1 MKVQFASDLHL
12 EMAANA
18 AWLQSHPL
26 EVVGDILVLAGD
38 TAYLDEGCPNW
49 FLDWASNSYQQV
61 LLIPG
66 NHEYYHYGDIAKR
79 GDSWQWMLRENVGYY
94 YNKVV
99 NIDNVDFILSTMWSH
114 IPEVDMFQVQR
125 GLNDFYQVLCNG
137 ELLTPDDFNAEHEQC
152 KQFITESIADSKAE
166 HIVVVTHHVPTQQCI
181 APQHQGS
188 TLSSAFAVEMGNII
202 ANSKIDYWIYGHSHT
217 NIDAEIGSTKIVA
230 NQLGYIAHGER
241 RNGFDNKRIININ
254 SLQI

>member
-1 MKVQFASDLHL
+1 M
-12 EMAANA
+12 
-18 AWLQSHPL
+18 
-26 EVVGDILVLAGD
+26 VGDILVLAGD
-38 TAYLDEGCPNW
+38 TAYLEEGIPTW
-49 FLDWASNSYQQV
+49 FLNWASDAYQQI

-79 GDSWQWMLRENVGYY
+79 GDAWQWMLCDNVGYY

-99 NIDNVDFILSTMWSH
+99 HIDNVDFILSTMWSH

-166 HIVVVTHHVPTQQCI
+166 HIVVVTHHVPTQQCV

-230 NQLGYIAHGER
+230 NQLGYIAHGEQR
-241 RNGFDNKRIININ
+241 KGFDSTRIIE
-254 SLQI
+254 L

>member
-26 EVVGDILVLAGD
+26 KVVGDILVLAGD
-38 TAYLDEGCPNW
+38 TAYLEEGIPNW
-49 FLDWASNSYQQV
+49 FLDRVSASYQQV

-79 GDSWQWMLRENVGYY
+79 GDSWQWILRENIGYY

-99 NIDNVDFILSTMWSH
+99 TIGNTDFILSTMWSH
-114 IPEVDMFQVQR
+114 IPEADMFQVQR
-125 GLNDFYQVLCNG
+125 GLNDFYQILCNDNR
-137 ELLTPDDFNAEHEQC
+137 LTPDDFNAEHERC
-152 KQFITESIADSKAE
+152 KQFITKSVADSKAE
-166 HIVVVTHHVPTQQCI
+166 HIVVATHHVPTLQCV

-188 TLSSAFAVEMGNII
+188 ALSSAFAVEMGNMI
-202 ANSKIDYWIYGHSHT
+202 ADSRIEYWIYGHSHT
-217 NIDAEIGSTKIVA
+217 NIDVEIGATKIVA
-230 NQLGYIAHGER
+230 NQLGYIAHGEHH
-241 RNGFDNKRIININ
+241 NGFDNKRIIDFNI
-254 SLQI
+254 

>member
-1 MKVQFASDLHL
+1 MKIQFASDLHL

-18 AWLQSHPL
+18 VWLQSHPL
-26 EVVGDILVLAGD
+26 EVAGDIFVLAGD
-38 TAYLDEGCPNW
+38 TAYLEEGIPYW
-49 FLDWASNSYQQV
+49 FLDWASDSYQQV

-125 GLNDFYQVLCNG
+125 SLNDFYQVLCNG
-137 ELLTPDDFNAEHEQC
+137 ELLTPDDFNEEHERC
-152 KQFITESIADSKAE
+152 KQFITKSIAESKAE
-166 HIVVVTHHVPTQQCI
+166 HIVVVSHHVPTLQCV
-181 APQHQGS
+181 ALQHQGS
-188 TLSSAFAVEMGNII
+188 ALSSVFAVEMGNMI
-202 ANSKIDYWIYGHSHT
+202 ADSRIDYWIYGHSHT
-217 NIDAEIGSTKIVA
+217 NIDTEIGVSKIVA
-230 NQLGYIAHGER
+230 NQLGYIAHGEQH
-241 RNGFDNKRIININ
+241 NGFDNSRIIE
-254 SLQI
+254 L

>member
-1 MKVQFASDLHL
+1 MKIQFASDLHL

-38 TAYLDEGCPNW
+38 TAYLEEGIPNW
-49 FLDWASNSYQQV
+49 FLDGASASYQQV

-79 GDSWQWMLRENVGYY
+79 GESWQWMLRENVGYY

-99 NIDNVDFILSTMWSH
+99 TIGNTDFILSTMWSH

-137 ELLTPDDFNAEHEQC
+137 ELLTPDDFNAEHERC
-152 KQFITESIADSKAE
+152 KQFITKSVVESKAE
-166 HIVVVTHHVPTQQCI
+166 HLVVVTHHVPTLQCV
-181 APQHQGS
+181 ALQHQGS
-188 TLSSAFAVEMGNII
+188 ALSSAFAVEMGNMI
-202 ANSKIDYWIYGHSHT
+202 ADSRIDYWIYGHSHT
-217 NIDAEIGSTKIVA
+217 NIDTEIGVSKIVA
-230 NQLGYIAHGER
+230 NQLGYVAHGEQQ
-241 RNGFDNKRIININ
+241 NGFDNKRIIE
-254 SLQI
+254 L

>member
-1 MKVQFASDLHL
+1 MKIQFASDLHL

-26 EVVGDILVLAGD
+26 KVVGDILVLAGD
-38 TAYLDEGCPNW
+38 TAYLEEGIPNW
-49 FLDWASNSYQQV
+49 FLNWASASYQQV

-79 GDSWQWMLRENVGYY
+79 GESWQWMLRDNVGYY

-99 NIDNVDFILSTMWSH
+99 TIGNTDFILSTMWSH

-125 GLNDFYQVLCNG
+125 GLNDFYQILCNDNR
-137 ELLTPDDFNAEHEQC
+137 LTPDDFNAEHERC
-152 KQFITESIADSKAE
+152 KQFIMKSVEESKAE
-166 HIVVVTHHVPTQQCI
+166 HLVVVSHHVPTLQAV

-188 TLSSAFAVEMGNII
+188 TLSSAFAVEMGNFI
-202 ANSKIDYWIYGHSHT
+202 AESYIDYWIYGHSHT
-217 NIDAEIGSTKIVA
+217 NIDTEIGKTKIVS
-230 NQLGYIAHGER
+230 NQLGYIAHNEQH
-241 RNGFDNKRIININ
+241 NGFNNRKYIE
-254 SLQI
+254 L

>member
-1 MKVQFASDLHL
+1 MKIQFASDLHF
-12 EMAANA
+12 EMAANT

-26 EVVGDILVLAGD
+26 EVAGDILVLAGD
-38 TAYLDEGCPNW
+38 TAYLEEGIPNW
-49 FLDWASNSYQQV
+49 FLDWVSDSYQQV

-99 NIDNVDFILSTMWSH
+99 NIDNVDIILSTMWSH
-114 IPEVDMFQVQR
+114 IPEIDMFQVQR

-137 ELLTPDDFNAEHEQC
+137 ELLTPDDFNVEHERC
-152 KQFITESIADSKAE
+152 KQFIVTNVSESKAE
-166 HIVVVTHHVPTQQCI
+166 HIVVVTHHVPTLQCV

-188 TLSSAFAVEMGNII
+188 ALSSAFAVEMGNMI
-202 ANSKIDYWIYGHSHT
+202 ADSQIDYWIYGHSHA
-217 NIDAEIGSTKIVA
+217 NIDAEIGTTIIVS
-230 NQLGYIAHGER
+230 NQLGYIAHGEQ
-241 RNGFDNKRIININ
+241 RNGFDNKRIIDIN
-254 SLQI
+254 TI

>member
-18 AWLQSHPL
+18 AWLQSHPFD
-26 EVVGDILVLAGD
+26 VVGDILVLAGD
-38 TAYLDEGCPNW
+38 TAYLEEGCPNW
-49 FLDWASNSYQQV
+49 FLDWASNFYQQV

-166 HIVVVTHHVPTQQCI
+166 HIVVVTHHVPTLQCV

-202 ANSKIDYWIYGHSHT
+202 ADSKIDYWIYGHSHT

-230 NQLGYIAHGER
+230 NQLGYIAHGEQR
-241 RNGFDNKRIININ
+241 KGFDSSRIIE
-254 SLQI
+254 L

>member
-1 MKVQFASDLHL
+1 MKIQFASDLHL

-38 TAYLDEGCPNW
+38 TAYLEEGIPDW
-49 FLDWASNSYQQV
+49 FLDWASTSYKQV

-79 GDSWQWMLRENVGYY
+79 GNSWQWMLRENVGYY
-94 YNKVV
+94 NNKVV
-99 NIDNVDFILSTMWSH
+99 TINQTDIILSTMWTH

-125 GLNDFYQVLCNG
+125 ELNDFYQILCNG
-137 ELLTPDDFNAEHEQC
+137 NRFTPDDFNSEHEQC
-152 KQFITESIADSKAE
+152 KQFITKSVAESKAK
-166 HIVVVTHHVPTQQCI
+166 HIIVVTHHVPTLQAV

-188 TLSSAFAVEMGNII
+188 TLSSAFAVEMGDII
-202 ANSKIDYWIYGHSHT
+202 ADSHIDYWVYGHSHT
-217 NIDAEIGSTKIVA
+217 NIDIDIENTKIVA
-230 NQLGYIAHGER
+230 NQLGYVAHCEQN
-241 RNGFDNKRIININ
+241 NGFDRKKIINI
-254 SLQI
+254 Q